1 MGLLNRKV
9 MIGLAIPLLAALG
22 IVAVM
27 NIPTASNQGYA
38 PEQPIPFSHKLHAGT
53 NKIACTYC
61 HSSVEKSAHA
71 SVPAVNVCMNCHSIV
86 KTDSPWIKKVWSHF
100 KEGRPIE
107 WLRVHELPDHA
118 YFNHKRHVSKGVSCQ
133 TCHGDVANMEK
144 VYQKSPL
151 TMGWCIDCHRGNTT
165 PKEVLARV
173 YPDQKDPHGP
183 VASQDCYT
191 CHK

>member
-107 WLRVHELPDHA
+107 WVRVHELPDHA

-173 YPDQKDPHGP
+173 YPDQKNPHGP